1 MCFKLQLLDTPTE
14 LIYKMTVRNEKYVNL
29 VDIGK
34 ISPMAPQIGVKTCL
48 NTHF

>member
-1 MCFKLQLLDTPTE
+1 MCLELRILHTPAG
-14 LIYKMTVRNEKYVNL
+14 LIYKIIERKKYVNL
-29 VDIGK
+29 VDIGE